1 MNDLRV
7 LIVDDEP
14 GMRKGAARSLRDYCV
29 ELQDF
34 DTEVGFETFQAER
47 GNQAVELLASEKF
60 DIVLLDYKLPDI
72 SGLDILGKIQAE
84 EYDLLTIMITAYSSI
99 EVAISATKN
108 GAFDFLAKPFTPSEL
123 RGVVQKAARNLLL
136 RRHAKK
142 LAEEK
147 KQVRFQFLSVLSHE
161 LKAPL
166 NAIEG
171 YLNILD
177 QKVAGDDLAKYE
189 DMVKRSLLR
198 IGGMRKLIF
207 DLLDLTRIESG
218 QKVREI
224 HEVDVREAAM
234 KSIETTQP
242 DADQRKIT
250 VKLHCPESV
259 MINGDSSELEII
271 FNNLVSN
278 AVKYNR
284 DGGKVDVYIDKK
296 EDDLV
301 TIKVSDTGIGM
312 TPEEKEK
319 LFGEFVRIK
328 NDKTR
333 NIQGSG
339 LGLSILKRLSSLYE
353 GDVSVE
359 SEADVGS
366 TFIVNLKNLPIEPS
380 EK

>member
-1 MNDLRV
+1 
-7 LIVDDEP
+7 
-14 GMRKGAARSLRDYCV
+14 
-29 ELQDF
+29 
-34 DTEVGFETFQAER
+34 
-47 GNQAVELLASEKF
+47 
-60 DIVLLDYKLPDI
+60 
-72 SGLDILGKIQAE
+72 
-84 EYDLLTIMITAYSSI
+84 
-99 EVAISATKN
+99 
-108 GAFDFLAKPFTPSEL
+108 
-123 RGVVQKAARNLLL
+123 
-136 RRHAKK
+136 
-142 LAEEK
+142 
-147 KQVRFQFLSVLSHE
+147 
-161 LKAPL
+161 
-166 NAIEG
+166 
-171 YLNILD
+171 
-177 QKVAGDDLAKYE
+177 
-189 DMVKRSLLR
+189 
-198 IGGMRKLIF
+198 
-207 DLLDLTRIESG
+207 
-218 QKVREI
+218 
-224 HEVDVREAAM
+224 VDVREAAM